1 LLASG
6 GQLFL
11 LSLGAMYAVDTT
23 GVDCTEGAGAET
35 EVEEDFLLLSDLSY
49 FFPLSKPPPGAPCL
63 ASTD

>member
-1 LLASG
+1 
-6 GQLFL
+6 
-11 LSLGAMYAVDTT
+11 MYAVDTT